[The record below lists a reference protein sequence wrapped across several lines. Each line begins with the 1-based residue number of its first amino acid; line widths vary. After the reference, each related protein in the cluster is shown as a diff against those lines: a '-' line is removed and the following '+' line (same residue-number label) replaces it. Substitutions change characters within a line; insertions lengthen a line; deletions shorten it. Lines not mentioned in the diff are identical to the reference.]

1 MRNTLKTISMSL
13 VIVAL
18 SIISTLTLPARCVMA
33 ESVNIA
39 SYSDQYFYGRSQ
51 PEPLCLQ
58 LDADTISVCAT
69 CEVEGE
75 TDNLTCHVVALDGG
89 TFSAT
94 FDFDADGSVTTFCYA
109 FPAGNYKVYF
119 TGSDYVQKHLAV
131 VVFTIVD

>member
-1 MRNTLKTISMSL
+1 MKNTVKTLTMSL

-18 SIISTLTLPARCVMA
+18 AIVSTLTLPARQVMA
-33 ESVNIA
+33 A
-39 SYSDQYFYGRSQ
+39 SIDIGAYSDQYFYGRSQ

-75 TDNLTCHVVALDGG
+75 TDNLACHIVALDGG

-94 FDFDADGSVTTFCYA
+94 FNFDADGTVTTIPYA

-119 TGSDYVQKHLAV
+119 TGSDYVQKHLAI
-131 VVFTIVD
+131 VVFTRIE